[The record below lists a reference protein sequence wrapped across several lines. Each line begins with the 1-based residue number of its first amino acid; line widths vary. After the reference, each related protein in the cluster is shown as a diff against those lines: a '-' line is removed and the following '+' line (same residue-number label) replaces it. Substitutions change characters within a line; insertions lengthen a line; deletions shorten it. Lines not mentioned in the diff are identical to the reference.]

1 MAFRNNAEFKYSIRG
16 INRIIDEKNNQ
27 FIRLAEIAWAGADE
41 EVDPSKIKYD
51 LRRYFTLDIRKYT
64 TDADG
69 NERMLKGCSF
79 LTEDGPH
86 ELTHALVE
94 EGFGNTE
101 KILTAIKQRSD
112 FPDAVKSCYG
122 EKAADATDDVTV
134 DFEIGDS
141 VLELDIREINI

>member
-1 MAFRNNAEFKYSIRG
+1 MV
-16 INRIIDEKNNQ
+16 DEKNNQ

-41 EVDPSKIKYD
+41 EVDPSKIK
-51 LRRYFTLDIRKYT
+51 LDIRKYT

-122 EKAADATDDVTV
+122 EKAADATDDTF
-134 DFEIGDS
+134 D
-141 VLELDIREINI
+141 LRNIID

>member
-41 EVDPSKIKYD
+41 EVDPSKIK
-51 LRRYFTLDIRKYT
+51 RDIRKYT

-122 EKAADATDDVTV
+122 EKAADATDDTF
-134 DFEIGDS
+134 D
-141 VLELDIREINI
+141 LRNIID

>member
-41 EVDPSKIKYD
+41 EVDPSKIKLY
-51 LRRYFTLDIRKYT
+51 IRKYT

-101 KILTAIKQRSD
+101 KILIAIKQRSD

-122 EKAADATDDVTV
+122 EKAADATDDTF
-134 DFEIGDS
+134 D
-141 VLELDIREINI
+141 LRNIID

>member
-16 INRIIDEKNNQ
+16 INRIVDEKNNQ

-41 EVDPSKIKYD
+41 EVDPSKIK
-51 LRRYFTLDIRKYT
+51 LDIRKYT
-64 TDADG
+64 MDADG

-122 EKAADATDDVTV
+122 EKAPETV
-134 DFEIGDS
+134 DDTFD
-141 VLELDIREINI
+141 LRNIID

>member
-41 EVDPSKIKYD
+41 EVDPSKIK
-51 LRRYFTLDIRKYT
+51 LHIRKYT

-122 EKAADATDDVTV
+122 EKAADATDDTF
-134 DFEIGDS
+134 D
-141 VLELDIREINI
+141 LRNIID

>member
-41 EVDPSKIKYD
+41 EVDPSKIK
-51 LRRYFTLDIRKYT
+51 LDIRKYNKYE
-64 TDADG
+64 DG

-122 EKAADATDDVTV
+122 EKAADATDDTF
-134 DFEIGDS
+134 D
-141 VLELDIREINI
+141 LRNIID

>member
-41 EVDPSKIKYD
+41 EVDPSNIK
-51 LRRYFTLDIRKYT
+51 LDIRKYT

-122 EKAADATDDVTV
+122 EKAADATDDTF
-134 DFEIGDS
+134 D
-141 VLELDIREINI
+141 LRNIID

>member
-41 EVDPSKIKYD
+41 EVDPSKIK
-51 LRRYFTLDIRKYT
+51 LDIRKYT

-122 EKAADATDDVTV
+122 EKAADAADDTF
-134 DFEIGDS
+134 D
-141 VLELDIREINI
+141 LRNIID

>member
-1 MAFRNNAEFKYSIRG
+1 MAFSKNSEFKYSFRG
-16 INRIIDEKNNQ
+16 VNRVVDEKNNQ

-41 EVDPSKIKYD
+41 EVDPSKIK
-51 LRRYFTLDIRKYT
+51 LDIRKYT
-64 TDADG
+64 TAADG
-69 NERMLKGCSF
+69 NERLLKGCSF

-122 EKAADATDDVTV
+122 EKAADATDDTF
-134 DFEIGDS
+134 D
-141 VLELDIREINI
+141 LRNIID